1 MSNSN
6 QTQGALIRI
15 SVHMP
20 NGHVYNGPA
29 EVVLEGNSQ
38 QISLTLNQRTL
49 VYEAVVDSGTY
60 NLTVSTS
67 EDLASP
73 ARSIEIPPEG
83 KTASAY
89 LGREGWPFY
98 RLGENIVPF
107 EPHENLIAVSFPL
120 RQPSIQ
126 VTSQRSQQLVTQ
138 LPLEPYDFSVEE
150 TGLPAEGAIWLYQ
163 LTETAS
169 ADSRL
174 RVAREIREIL
184 GEQARVGIPVDL
196 TAGQVKVMDNQ
207 FVIRFRDTLERSD
220 IDNRI
225 QQVRGRILRNF
236 IQSSNAWLVEFL
248 QGDYRDHLRIIE
260 EWYEE
265 GLLVYG
271 EPNIM
276 AYIAD
281 DGFPENPPNDP
292 TYEDQKNLTLQGADK
307 AWQFINSIIDSNST
321 LGDPNVYVMSLDRG
335 IEIDHPDIGGNL
347 TDGTPQLAQC
357 YDFSNLI
364 SCTDRYYEPSIDKH
378 GNSHGMGVYGIIAA
392 LTDNRTAIAGIAP
405 NTHQIAL
412 KRPIIMNS
420 TDYSDILLWA
430 AGFTPN
436 NSSPGWPAEPISRAA
451 DIINCSHGKDGLPLS
466 GIMDDTLRMLANTG
480 RDCKGTLVI
489 YSAGNDN
496 QLITG
501 YRTWAAHPCTMAIAN
516 SAQPDGDGVE
526 RKVDSSNFGPEIDI
540 CAQGQGAPSLNHNG
554 GEQIFGGTSAAAPT
568 VAAAAALMLSVNPEL
583 TWIQLRDI
591 LRETAVMIDPDNDDS
606 IGQWEDGFS
615 QWYGYGRLDIE
626 AAVKRVWELKST

>member
-20 NGHVYNGPA
+20 NGQVYNGPA

-138 LPLEPYDFSVEE
+138 LPLEPYDFSVED
-150 TGLPAEGAIWLYQ
+150 TSLPFTAAEGAIWLYQ

-169 ADSRL
+169 ADLRL
-174 RVAREIREIL
+174 RVATGIREIL
-184 GEQARVGIPVDL
+184 GEQARVGMPVDL

-207 FVIRFRDTLERSD
+207 FVIRFRNTLQRSD

-225 QQVRGRILRNF
+225 QQVGGRILRNF

-292 TYEDQKNLTLQGADK
+292 TYTDQKNLTLQGADK
-307 AWQFINSIIDSNST
+307 AWQILNSIDPDLT
-321 LGDPNVYVMSLDRG
+321 LGNPNVYVMSLDRG
-335 IEIDHPDIGGNL
+335 VDTDHPDIGGNL

-357 YDFSNLI
+357 YDFSDLI
-364 SCTDRYYEPSIDKH
+364 SCTVPDYEPDT
-378 GNSHGMGVYGIIAA
+378 SHGMGVYGIIAA
-392 LTDNRTAIAGIAP
+392 LTDNNIAIAGIAP

-412 KRPIIMNS
+412 KRPKLDS
-420 TDYSDILLWA
+420 TNYSDILLWA
-430 AGFTPN
+430 AGFTTD
-436 NSSPGWPAEPISRAA
+436 NSSPGWPAEPISPAA
-451 DIINCSHGKDGLPLS
+451 DIINCSHGVNGLALS
-466 GIMDDTLRMLANTG
+466 GIMDDTLRRLANTG
-480 RDCKGTLVI
+480 RGGKGTLVI

-516 SAQPDGDGVE
+516 SAQPDDDGVE

-554 GEQIFGGTSAAAPT
+554 GERTFGGTSAAAPT

-606 IGQWEDGFS
+606 IGQWENGFS
-615 QWYGYGRLDIE
+615 QWYGYGRLNIE
-626 AAVKRVWELKST
+626 AAVQRARELKPT